1 MKVLTRIRS
10 FVVVQRVG
18 AAGVVVGQRSVVVV
32 ILVTLLQL
40 SCYFTLDATA
50 AATPAS
56 STAATATTTTVHAR
70 MMVVVVFAQQRVVT
84 QRELVAGYELPAARV
99 APEALHVINFSLG
112 PHHEFGSVEAQ
123 VALITFG
130 AK

>member
-1 MKVLTRIRS
+1 M
-10 FVVVQRVG
+10 QRVG
-18 AAGVVVGQRSVVVV
+18 ATGVVVGQRGVVVV
-32 ILVTLLQL
+32 VLVALQL
-40 SCYFTLDATA
+40 SGYFALHAADA
-50 AATPAS
+50 AAQ
-56 STAATATTTTVHAR
+56 AAVDAR
-70 MMVVVVFAQQRVVT
+70 MVVVIVLAQQRVVA

-112 PHHEFGSVEAQ
+112 PHHEFGPVEAQ

>member
-1 MKVLTRIRS
+1 M
-10 FVVVQRVG
+10 VQRVG

-40 SCYFTLDATA
+40 SGYFTLGATTTAATTTTATA
-50 AATPAS
+50 T
-56 STAATATTTTVHAR
+56 TAATATIHAR
-70 MMVVVVFAQQRVVT
+70 MMVVVLFAQQSVVA
-84 QRELVAGYELPAARV
+84 QRELVAGYELPAASV

-112 PHHEFGSVEAQ
+112 PHYEFGSVEAQ

>member
-1 MKVLTRIRS
+1 M
-10 FVVVQRVG
+10 VQRVS
-18 AAGVVVGQRSVVVV
+18 ATSVVVSQRSVVVV

-40 SCYFTLDATA
+40 SGYFTLGAT
-50 AATPAS
+50 T
-56 STAATATTTTVHAR
+56 ATATTSTAASTAAASTAVHAR
-70 MMVVVVFAQQRVVT
+70 MMVVVLFAQQRVIA

-112 PHHEFGSVEAQ
+112 PHYEFGSVEAQ

>member
-1 MKVLTRIRS
+1 MVG
-10 FVVVQRVG
+10 QR
-18 AAGVVVGQRSVVVV
+18 GVVVVV
-32 ILVTLLQL
+32 LVALQL
-40 SCYFTLDATA
+40 RGYLALGAADADADA
-50 AATPAS
+50 A
-56 STAATATTTTVHAR
+56 VHAR
-70 MMVVVVFAQQRVVT
+70 MMVVVLFAQQRVVA

-112 PHHEFGSVEAQ
+112 PHHEFGPVEAQ